1 MGLTKKKM
9 TGEKGKL
16 GYQNVLIPN
25 DRNPRVFID
34 SKSKN
39 EK

>member
-1 MGLTKKKM
+1 MGLTGKKM

-16 GYQNVLIPN
+16 GNQNALIPN

-34 SKSKN
+34 
-39 EK
+39 